1 MGGSGDV
8 GDTQRTATHEEV
20 PPTGRQTRQGAVS
33 TRSLCR
39 MRCMGAEPEKDNNN
53 MWVSESKRIHMP
65 QKDTEGEFWFVHSV
79 NLKYSSPVDVL
90 RYEDKY

>member
-1 MGGSGDV
+1 
-8 GDTQRTATHEEV
+8 
-20 PPTGRQTRQGAVS
+20 
-33 TRSLCR
+33 
-39 MRCMGAEPEKDNNN
+39 MGAEPKKDNYN

-90 RYEDKY
+90 SYEDKY